1 MRNASETANFFLS
14 KESMS
19 NKKLQKLTYYAY
31 AWTLALLNENA
42 EKMQYHLFNEPIE
55 AWVHGPVIPDLY
67 QKYKEYGWMDI
78 PKDNLSFNFSPDEL
92 DILNQV
98 WDAYG
103 SFSANELENISH
115 QEAPWKKARLGLAP
129 YSASSKRIS
138 DKDMFE
144 YYNEQASQ

>member
-1 MRNASETANFFLS
+1 
-14 KESMS
+14 MS

-78 PKDNLSFNFSPDEL
+78 PKDNPSFNFSPDEL

-103 SFSANELENISH
+103 SFSATH
-115 QEAPWKKARLGLAP
+115 
-129 YSASSKRIS
+129 
-138 DKDMFE
+138 
-144 YYNEQASQ
+144 